1 MPACSGHQFSDL
13 GGVPLPPDKVRIRAL
28 RVDPLPNGRLVRV
41 YLEVDPF
48 QKRPS
53 VDLTICDNEG
63 REVASTSIIESM
75 DRNIEIRMH
84 VPGAGPEREYSLK
97 AILFYA
103 DIEGESTSEG
113 EIKPFERRVVD
124 TAETS
129 FTIPL
134 EA

>member
-1 MPACSGHQFSDL
+1 MDVHFSDP
-13 GGVPLPPDKVRIRAL
+13 GWIPLAPDKVRIRAI
-28 RVDPLPNGRLVRV
+28 RVDPPPNGRLVRV

-48 QKRPS
+48 QKRPN
-53 VDLTICDNEG
+53 VDLTINENKG
-63 REVASTSIIESM
+63 REVASTSIIECM

-84 VPGAGPEREYSLK
+84 VPGAVREREYSLK

-103 DIEGESTSEG
+103 EIEKESTPEG
-113 EIKPFERRVVD
+113 EITPFERRVVD
-124 TAETS
+124 TAEIS

>member
-1 MPACSGHQFSDL
+1 MDINFSDL
-13 GGVPLPPDKVRIRAL
+13 GGTPLPPDEVRIRAL
-28 RVDPLPNGRLVRV
+28 TVDPLPNGSLVRV

-48 QKRPS
+48 QKRPNA
-53 VDLTICDNEG
+53 DLTISDNEG

-84 VPGAGPEREYSLK
+84 VPGAVREREYTLK

-103 DIEGESTSEG
+103 EIEGESTSEA

>member
-1 MPACSGHQFSDL
+1 VDINFSDL
-13 GGVPLPPDKVRIRAL
+13 DGIPLPPDEVRIRAL

-48 QKRPS
+48 QKRPNA
-53 VDLTICDNEG
+53 DLTISDNEG
-63 REVASTSIIESM
+63 WEVASTSIIESI

-84 VPGAGPEREYSLK
+84 VPGAVREREYSLK

-103 DIEGESTSEG
+103 EMEDESTSEG
-113 EIKPFERRVVD
+113 EIKPFECRVVD

>member
-1 MPACSGHQFSDL
+1 MDINFSDL
-13 GGVPLPPDKVRIRAL
+13 DGIPLPPDEVRIRAL

-48 QKRPS
+48 QKRPNA
-53 VDLTICDNEG
+53 DLTISDNKG
-63 REVASTSIIESM
+63 REVASTSIIESI

-84 VPGAGPEREYSLK
+84 VPGAIREREYSLK

-103 DIEGESTSEG
+103 EIEGESTSEG
-113 EIKPFERRVVD
+113 EIESFERRVVD
-124 TAETS
+124 TAETL

-134 EA
+134 DS

>member
-1 MPACSGHQFSDL
+1 VDSHFLDTGEI
-13 GGVPLPPDKVRIRAL
+13 PLPPDEVRIRAL

-48 QKRPS
+48 QKRPNA
-53 VDLTICDNEG
+53 DLMISDYEG

-84 VPGAGPEREYSLK
+84 VRGAIREREYFLK
-97 AILFYA
+97 AILFYTE
-103 DIEGESTSEG
+103 IEGESTSEG

>member
-1 MPACSGHQFSDL
+1 MDIIFSDL
-13 GGVPLPPDKVRIRAL
+13 DGIPLPPDEVRIRAL

-48 QKRPS
+48 QKRPNA
-53 VDLTICDNEG
+53 DLTISDNEG

-84 VPGAGPEREYSLK
+84 VPGAIREHEYSLK

-103 DIEGESTSEG
+103 EFESESNSEAV
-113 EIKPFERRVVD
+113 IKPFERRVVD
-124 TAETS
+124 TAETL

-134 EA
+134 DS

>member
-1 MPACSGHQFSDL
+1 MEINLSDP
-13 GGVPLPPDKVRIRAL
+13 GDIPLPPDEVRIRAL
-28 RVDPLPNGRLVRV
+28 RVNPLPNGRLMHV

-48 QKRPS
+48 QKRPNA
-53 VDLTICDNEG
+53 DLTISDNEG

-84 VPGAGPEREYSLK
+84 VRGAVREREYSLK

-103 DIEGESTSEG
+103 EIEEESTSEG

-134 EA
+134 EI

>member
-1 MPACSGHQFSDL
+1 
-13 GGVPLPPDKVRIRAL
+13 
-28 RVDPLPNGRLVRV
+28 VRV

-48 QKRPS
+48 QKRPNA
-53 VDLTICDNEG
+53 DLTISDNEG

-84 VPGAGPEREYSLK
+84 VRGAVRAREYSLK

-103 DIEGESTSEG
+103 EIEGESTSEG

>member
-1 MPACSGHQFSDL
+1 VEIHLSDPE
-13 GGVPLPPDKVRIRAL
+13 GIPLPPDEVRVRAL
-28 RVDPLPNGRLVRV
+28 KVDPLPNGRLVRV

-48 QKRPS
+48 QKRPNA
-53 VDLTICDNEG
+53 DLTISDNEG
-63 REVASTSIIESM
+63 REVASTSIIESI
-75 DRNIEIRMH
+75 DRNIEVRMH
-84 VPGAGPEREYSLK
+84 VRGAVREREYSLK

-103 DIEGESTSEG
+103 EIEGETTSEG

>member
-1 MPACSGHQFSDL
+1 MDINFSDL
-13 GGVPLPPDKVRIRAL
+13 GGIPLPPDEVRIRAL

-48 QKRPS
+48 QKRPNA
-53 VDLTICDNEG
+53 DLTISDNEG

-84 VPGAGPEREYSLK
+84 VRGAVREREYSLK
-97 AILFYA
+97 AILFFA
-103 DIEGESTSEG
+103 ELEGESTSEG

>member
-1 MPACSGHQFSDL
+1 MDINFSDL
-13 GGVPLPPDKVRIRAL
+13 DGIPLPPDEVRIRAL

-48 QKRPS
+48 QIRPNA
-53 VDLTICDNEG
+53 DLTISDDEG

-84 VPGAGPEREYSLK
+84 VRGAVREREYSLK

-103 DIEGESTSEG
+103 EIEGESTSEG

-124 TAETS
+124 TAEIL
-129 FTIPL
+129 FTFPL

>member
-1 MPACSGHQFSDL
+1 MDSHFLDTSGI
-13 GGVPLPPDKVRIRAL
+13 PLPPDEVRIRAL

-41 YLEVDPF
+41 FLEVDPF
-48 QKRPS
+48 QKRPNA
-53 VDLTICDNEG
+53 DLTISDNEG

-84 VPGAGPEREYSLK
+84 VQGAVQDREYSLK

-103 DIEGESTSEG
+103 EEESTSEG

>member
-1 MPACSGHQFSDL
+1 MDINFSDL
-13 GGVPLPPDKVRIRAL
+13 DGIPLPPDEVRIRAL

-48 QKRPS
+48 QKRPNA
-53 VDLTICDNEG
+53 DLTISDNEG

-84 VPGAGPEREYSLK
+84 VRGAVREREYSLK

-103 DIEGESTSEG
+103 EIEGESTSEG

-124 TAETS
+124 TAEIL

>member
-1 MPACSGHQFSDL
+1 MDIILSDL
-13 GGVPLPPDKVRIRAL
+13 GGIPLPPDEVRIREL
-28 RVDPLPNGRLVRV
+28 RVDPLPNGMLVRV

-48 QKRPS
+48 QKRPNA
-53 VDLTICDNEG
+53 DLTISDNEG
-63 REVASTSIIESM
+63 REVASTSIIESI

-84 VPGAGPEREYSLK
+84 VRGAVRERKYSLK

-103 DIEGESTSEG
+103 EIEGESTSEG

-134 EA
+134 ES

>member
-1 MPACSGHQFSDL
+1 VDINFSDL
-13 GGVPLPPDKVRIRAL
+13 DGIPLPPDKVRIRLL

-48 QKRPS
+48 QKRPNA
-53 VDLTICDNEG
+53 DLTISDDDG
-63 REVASTSIIESM
+63 REVASTSIIESI

-84 VPGAGPEREYSLK
+84 VRGAVREVEYSLK

-103 DIEGESTSEG
+103 EIEGESTSEG
-113 EIKPFERRVVD
+113 ETKPLERRVVD
-124 TAETS
+124 TAEIS

>member
-1 MPACSGHQFSDL
+1 VDIIFSDL
-13 GGVPLPPDKVRIRAL
+13 DGIPLPPDEVRIRAL

-48 QKRPS
+48 QKRPNA
-53 VDLTICDNEG
+53 DLTISDDDG

-75 DRNIEIRMH
+75 DRNIEIRIH
-84 VPGAGPEREYSLK
+84 VPGAIREREYSLK

-103 DIEGESTSEG
+103 EFESESNSETV
-113 EIKPFERRVVD
+113 IKPFERRVVD
-124 TAETS
+124 TAETL

-134 EA
+134 DS

>member
-1 MPACSGHQFSDL
+1 VDINFSDL
-13 GGVPLPPDKVRIRAL
+13 DGIPLPPDEVHIRAL
-28 RVDPLPNGRLVRV
+28 RVDPLPDGRLVRV

-48 QKRPS
+48 QKRPNA
-53 VDLTICDNEG
+53 DLTISDNEG
-63 REVASTSIIESM
+63 REVVSTSIIESI

-84 VPGAGPEREYSLK
+84 VRGAVREREYSLK

-103 DIEGESTSEG
+103 EIEEKSTSEA
-113 EIKPFERRVVD
+113 EIKPFKRTVVD

-129 FTIPL
+129 FTILL

>member
-1 MPACSGHQFSDL
+1 MH
-13 GGVPLPPDKVRIRAL
+13 
-28 RVDPLPNGRLVRV
+28 V

-84 VPGAGPEREYSLK
+84 VPGAVREREYFLK

-103 DIEGESTSEG
+103 EIEEETTPEG

-129 FTIPL
+129 FMSPL
-134 EA
+134 EP

>member
-1 MPACSGHQFSDL
+1 VDINFSDL
-13 GGVPLPPDKVRIRAL
+13 GGIPLPPDEVRIRAL
-28 RVDPLPNGRLVRV
+28 RVYPLPNGRLVRV
-41 YLEVDPF
+41 YLEFDPF
-48 QKRPS
+48 QKRPNA
-53 VDLTICDNEG
+53 DLTISDNEG

-84 VPGAGPEREYSLK
+84 VRGAVREREYSLK

-103 DIEGESTSEG
+103 EIEGESTSEG
-113 EIKPFERRVVD
+113 EIKPFEHRVVD
-124 TAETS
+124 TAEIL

>member
-1 MPACSGHQFSDL
+1 MDINFSHLD
-13 GGVPLPPDKVRIRAL
+13 GIPLPPDEVRIHLL

-48 QKRPS
+48 QKRPNA
-53 VDLTICDNEG
+53 DLTISDNEG
-63 REVASTSIIESM
+63 REVASTSIIESI

-84 VPGAGPEREYSLK
+84 VPGAVREVEYSLK

-103 DIEGESTSEG
+103 EFESESNSETV
-113 EIKPFERRVVD
+113 IKPFERRVVD
-124 TAETS
+124 TAETL

-134 EA
+134 DS

>member
-1 MPACSGHQFSDL
+1 VDINFSDL
-13 GGVPLPPDKVRIRAL
+13 DGIPLPPDEVRIRAL

-48 QKRPS
+48 QIRPNA
-53 VDLTICDNEG
+53 DLTISDDEG

-84 VPGAGPEREYSLK
+84 VPGAIREREYSLK

-103 DIEGESTSEG
+103 EFEGASNSEA
-113 EIKPFERRVVD
+113 EIKPFERTVVD
-124 TAETS
+124 TTETL

-134 EA
+134 DS

>member
-1 MPACSGHQFSDL
+1 VDINFSDL
-13 GGVPLPPDKVRIRAL
+13 DGIPLPPDEVRIRAL

-41 YLEVDPF
+41 YMEVDPF
-48 QKRPS
+48 QKRPNA
-53 VDLTICDNEG
+53 DLTISDDKG
-63 REVASTSIIESM
+63 REVASTSIIESI

-84 VPGAGPEREYSLK
+84 VRGAVREREYSLK

-103 DIEGESTSEG
+103 EIEEKSTSEG

-134 EA
+134 EI

>member
-1 MPACSGHQFSDL
+1 VDLNFSDL
-13 GGVPLPPDKVRIRAL
+13 GGIPLPPDEVRIRAL
-28 RVDPLPNGRLVRV
+28 RVDPLPNRRLVCV

-48 QKRPS
+48 QKRPNA
-53 VDLTICDNEG
+53 DLTISDDEG

-84 VPGAGPEREYSLK
+84 VPGAIREREYSLK
-97 AILFYA
+97 AILFYVE
-103 DIEGESTSEG
+103 IEGESTSEG
-113 EIKPFERRVVD
+113 EIEPFERRVVD